1 MLPQNE
7 DTIAAVSTAQGQ
19 SAIAV
24 IRISGNNAAQIITQL
39 IGSDKPKKQPR
50 TAFVGWI
57 SDEKTLR
64 KIDKVVAIFF
74 KGPSSFTGEDLVEI
88 YCHGGPLIVRF
99 LMSQILSKGA
109 RFADRGEFS
118 KRAFLN
124 GKIDLIQAEAIV
136 EAIRSKTLFG
146 LSSAM
151 GRVDGKLSKEI
162 SEIKIALENVLS
174 AIVASTD
181 FPEDVDEPDKTSLT
195 KTLESIAETCDK
207 LIADSRTG
215 MLLNDGIRV
224 LILGKPNAG
233 KSSLLNSM
241 LKEERAIV
249 TEIPGTTTDAI
260 ETTLNIDGMPF
271 ILVDTAGIRDPQ
283 NPIET
288 EGIKRALEK
297 IATTDIILAVFDASA
312 PCSSE
317 DERIISEIRD
327 FPNKIAV
334 MNKSDKPLMF
344 DTGKIKSIF
353 NKQVQTIAIQEK
365 GINELESA
373 LLDMA
378 REEADPN
385 IAGACLGNER
395 QTSLV
400 AAALNSIKLA
410 QDTLQAGH
418 PIDIVAQD
426 IAEAIS
432 TISEMSGL
440 EVSDRVIEMIFSEFC
455 VGK

>member
-19 SAIAV
+19 SALAV
-24 IRISGNNAAQIITQL
+24 IRISGSNAAQIITQL
-39 IGSDKPKKQPR
+39 IGSDKPKKHPK
-50 TAFVGWI
+50 TACVGWI
-57 SDEKTLR
+57 SDQNTLR
-64 KIDKVVAIFF
+64 KIDKVVTIFF
-74 KGPSSFTGEDLVEI
+74 KGPSTSTGEDLVEI
-88 YCHGGPLIVRF
+88 YCHGGPLIVRT

-109 RFADRGEFS
+109 RFADRGEFT

-136 EAIRSKTLFG
+136 EAIRAKTLFG

-151 GRVDGKLSKEI
+151 GRVDGKLSKEA
-162 SEIKIALENVLS
+162 SEIRTALEEVLS
-174 AIVASTD
+174 VIVASTD
-181 FPEDVDEPDKTSLT
+181 FPEDVDEPDRNSLT
-195 KTLESIAETCDK
+195 KTLESINETCNK

-224 LILGKPNAG
+224 LMLGKPNAG
-233 KSSLLNSM
+233 KSSLLNAM

-249 TEIPGTTTDAI
+249 TEVPGTTTDAI

-317 DERIISEIRD
+317 DERIISEILK

-334 MNKSDKPLMF
+334 MNKSDKPIIF

-365 GINELESA
+365 GVDELEVA
-373 LLDMA
+373 LLELA
-378 REEADPN
+378 RKEADPD
-385 IAGACLGNER
+385 IGGAFLGNER
-395 QTSLV
+395 QASLV
-400 AAALNSIKLA
+400 ATALKSIKLA
-410 QDTLQAGH
+410 QDTLKEGH
-418 PIDIVAQD
+418 PIDIAAQD
-426 IAEAIS
+426 IADAIS

-440 EVSDRVIEMIFSEFC
+440 QVSDLVIERVFSEFC